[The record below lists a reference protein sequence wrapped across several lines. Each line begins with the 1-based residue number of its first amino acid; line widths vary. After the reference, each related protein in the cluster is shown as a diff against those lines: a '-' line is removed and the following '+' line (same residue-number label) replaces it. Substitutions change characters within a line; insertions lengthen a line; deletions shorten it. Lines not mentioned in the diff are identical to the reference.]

1 MSHLTDDALE
11 LTAEAMT
18 DEQRAHLGG
27 CAECTTKVHDAHAR
41 ARLLRGLTPYTLS
54 DMAFRRVE
62 ARLMAEV
69 EQGLPAA
76 EATGWWRSW
85 WLAPLAAGLI
95 AVAWAAARAPQ
106 SPLPVQFAV
115 GPAQAPRSAHV
126 EPLTV
131 LRASGDARG
140 RHDTQAWKP
149 LSAGDVVAAGDAVF
163 GSSVRLATGND
174 VRWAF
179 ELSGAASLGGASTL
193 SLGAGE
199 LKASID
205 GLEADVLVGSLD
217 VVATQGV
224 FSVNRAAAETVV
236 DVSSGSV
243 ELRESSSA
251 TRRTVTAPARLR
263 LADGSPLGSAQV
275 LPEQAVGLTAT
286 PPRPWVRF
294 DTSSL
299 PAGTQISL
307 DGAALGDSPFAMLV
321 GAGRHRLGLGAAG
334 KPVRESWVELTGERY
349 VPTLSVEPR
358 APSEAPPPDDAA
370 IARVQDELVRNRP
383 KLAACY
389 EKWLKANPSATAD
402 VELHL
407 VVNAAGRVKSA
418 SVDGANM
425 SGSSAECLARTA
437 KGLQLP
443 GVGSE
448 VEFALPLHL
457 TTRP

>member
-1 MSHLTDDALE
+1 MSHLTQEQLE
-11 LTAEAMT
+11 LSAEALA
-18 DEQRAHLGG
+18 EPVRAHLSG
-27 CAECTTKVHDAHAR
+27 CPECSGKVRDAHAR
-41 ARLLRGLTPYTLS
+41 AKLLRGLTPYTLS
-54 DMAFRRVE
+54 DLAFRRVE

-69 EQGLPAA
+69 EQGLPAD
-76 EATGWWRSW
+76 ATSWWRAW
-85 WLAPLAAGLI
+85 WVLPLAAGLV
-95 AVAWAAARAPQ
+95 AVAWVAVRVPTAGPT
-106 SPLPVQFAV
+106 QFAV

-131 LRASGDARG
+131 LRASGDARA
-140 RHDTQAWKP
+140 RHQTEGWKP
-149 LSAGDVVAAGDAVF
+149 LGAGDVVAADDALF
-163 GSSVRLATGND
+163 GSSVRLAPAGS

-199 LKASID
+199 LKASIA

-217 VVATQGV
+217 VVSSEGV

-236 DVSSGSV
+236 DVSSGTV

-251 TRRTVTAPARLR
+251 ARRTVKAPARLR
-263 LADGSPLGSAQV
+263 LADGSPLSSAEE
-275 LPEQAVGLTAT
+275 LPEQPVVLAVT
-286 PPRPWVRF
+286 PPQPWVRF
-294 DTSSL
+294 ETSSL

-307 DGAALGDSPFAMLV
+307 DGASLGDSPFAMLV

-334 KPVRESWVELTGERY
+334 KPTRESWVELTGERY

-358 APSEAPPPDDAA
+358 AASEAPPPDDAA

-407 VVNAAGRVKSA
+407 VVNASGRVKSA
-418 SVDGANM
+418 SVVGANI
-425 SGSSAECLARTA
+425 SGSSAECLVRTA

>member
-1 MSHLTDDALE
+1 MFA
-11 LTAEAMT
+11 
-18 DEQRAHLGG
+18 
-27 CAECTTKVHDAHAR
+27 
-41 ARLLRGLTPYTLS
+41 GLKPYTLS

-62 ARLMAEV
+62 ARLMEEV
-69 EQGLPAA
+69 EHGLPSGSP
-76 EATGWWRSW
+76 GWLRAW
-85 WLAPLAAGLI
+85 WLVPLAAGLV
-95 AVAWAAARAPQ
+95 AVAWVAARVP
-106 SPLPVQFAV
+106 SLPPVQFTV
-115 GPAQAPRSAHV
+115 APRSAHV

-131 LRASGDARG
+131 LRASGDARA
-140 RHDTQAWKP
+140 RHSTLAWKA
-149 LSAGDVVAAGDAVF
+149 LTAGDVVAADDAVF
-163 GSSVRLATGND
+163 GSTVRLAPASG
-174 VRWAF
+174 VHWAF
-179 ELSGAASLGGASTL
+179 EVSGAASIGGASTL

-199 LKASID
+199 LKASVS

-217 VVATQGV
+217 VISSEGV

-236 DVSSGSV
+236 DVAAGQV
-243 ELRESSSA
+243 EILESSTA
-251 TRRTVTAPARLR
+251 VRRTVKAPARLR
-263 LADGSPLGSAQV
+263 LADGSPLSSAQV
-275 LPEQAVGLTAT
+275 LPEQPVVLAAT
-286 PPRPWVRF
+286 PPMPWVRF

-307 DGAALGDSPFAMLV
+307 DGATLGDSPFAMLV

-358 APSEAPPPDDAA
+358 TPTEAPPPDDAA
-370 IARVQDELVRNRP
+370 IARVRDELVRNRP

-389 EKWLKANPSATAD
+389 EKWLKANPAATAD

-418 SVDGANM
+418 SVDGASM
-425 SGSSAECLARTA
+425 SGSSAECLVRTA

-457 TTRP
+457 TTRQ